1 MSAKLPGAD
10 CRWLRTGDEFFS
22 EVLMAVEAARES
34 VCLETYIY
42 LAGQPGERL
51 RDAMVAARKR
61 GVRVRVLIDA
71 FGSYWLPSGFWQTLQ
86 DVGGEVRVFNPLA
99 VHRFGFRDHRKL
111 VVCDDGVAFVG
122 GFNIAH
128 EYAGDGVTRG
138 WCDLGLRIE
147 GPLAGQ
153 FTPGFEEMFLRAD
166 FQRKRFLGLH
176 KLGSRPPSPA
186 PGQPLLLSGPG
197 AGRKTIKRALVRDIA
212 TARSV
217 QLMVAYFLPPARLR
231 RRLAR
236 LARRGGRVELMLAGK
251 SDVPLSLLAS
261 QSLYRRLLKA
271 GVQIHEYRPQ
281 ILHAKL
287 FILDDIVY
295 VGSANLD
302 LRSFNINYELMIRLH
317 SRELATEA
325 RSIFQERL
333 RQCRS
338 LGFDEWRQS
347 WSLWKRIQ
355 ARLAYFLLMRV
366 DPYLAKRQWRA
377 LPD

>member
-1 MSAKLPGAD
+1 
-10 CRWLRTGDEFFS
+10 
-22 EVLMAVEAARES
+22 MAVEAARES

-71 FGSYWLPSGFWQTLQ
+71 FGSYWLPSGFWQALQ
-86 DVGGEVRVFNPLA
+86 DAGGEVRAFNPLA

-153 FTPGFEEMFLRAD
+153 FTLGFEEMFLRAD

-176 KLGSRPPSPA
+176 KLGSRPPPPA
-186 PGQPLLLSGPG
+186 PDRQLLLSGPG
-197 AGRKTIKRALVRDIA
+197 AGRKTIKRALLRDIA

-251 SDVPLSLLAS
+251 SDVPLSLLAA

-287 FILDDIVY
+287 FIIDDIVY

-317 SRELATEA
+317 SRELAAEA

-333 RQCRS
+333 SHCRS

-347 WSLWKRIQ
+347 WSLWKRFQ